1 MIYTLGERRV
11 EMRGD
16 CYVADNAAVIGSV
29 VLGHEASVWFNS
41 VVRGDND
48 VITIGDGTNIQ
59 DSAVLHVDE
68 GFPLALG
75 TNVSVGHHAM
85 LHGCT
90 VEDGALVGINAV
102 VLNNAVIGRGSLV
115 GAGALIAEGKM
126 IPERSLVVGS
136 PGRIVRTLTEEDA
149 AGIERIAHHYVEK
162 ARWYREQLR
171 VQE

>member
-29 VLGHEASVWFNS
+29 VLGHGASVWFNS

-68 GFPLALG
+68 GFPLTLG

-102 VLNNAVIGRGSLV
+102 VLNSAVIGRGSLV
-115 GAGALIAEGKM
+115 GAGALIAEGKV

-136 PGRIVRTLTEEDA
+136 PGRVVRTLTEEDA
-149 AGIERIAHHYVEK
+149 AGIERIARHYVEK